1 MQNKNN
7 PSLFGD
13 RRLHLE
19 RRRFDY
25 SNHIPERRTGM
36 ERRDTGAAPRASKLG
51 RLPAAYEVDKRDHY
65 AFY

>member
-7 PSLFGD
+7 PCLFGD

-36 ERRDTGAAPRASKLG
+36 ERRDTGAASRGPNLGKLPG
-51 RLPAAYEVDKRDHY
+51 AHEMDRRDHY

>member
-1 MQNKNN
+1 MQNENN
-7 PSLFGD
+7 LSLFGD

-25 SNHIPERRTGM
+25 SNHIPERRSGM
-36 ERRDTGAAPRASKLG
+36 ERRDTVATPRASKPG
-51 RLPAAYEVDKRDHY
+51 KLPAAYQVDRRDHY

>member
-36 ERRDTGAAPRASKLG
+36 ERRDTGAAPRESKLG
-51 RLPAAYEVDKRDHY
+51 KLPAPYEVDRRDHY